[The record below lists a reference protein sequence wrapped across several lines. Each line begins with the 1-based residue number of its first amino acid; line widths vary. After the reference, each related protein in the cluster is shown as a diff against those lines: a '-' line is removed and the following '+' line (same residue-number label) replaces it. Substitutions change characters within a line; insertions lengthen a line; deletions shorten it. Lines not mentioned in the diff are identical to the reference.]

1 MHSGLVCRILHGRK
15 APSALAVIHRRSQL
29 TSYQPLTFVRKRTLV
44 IGLLLAAALLF
55 TAWQNGGF
63 RSLAGQRTINAA
75 AAPAHVTLYVKVVG
89 KKQGTFKGD
98 GLTSRAHLD
107 QMLASAFDY
116 GLVSPRD
123 LATGQASGK
132 RQHKPVVITKEWG
145 PSMPQ
150 FLEAAAT
157 NEQLTKVTMEF
168 WDTDNRGVQRV
179 HFVVTLTK
187 ASVSEV
193 RQRLANDL
201 LTEDLSLHLPEDH
214 RRGQDRE
221 DDLHGR
227 LGCR

>member
-1 MHSGLVCRILHGRK
+1 M
-15 APSALAVIHRRSQL
+15 HRRSQL

-63 RSLAGQRTINAA
+63 RFLAGQRTINAT
-75 AAPAHVTLYVKVVG
+75 AAPAHITLYVKVVG
-89 KKQGTFKGD
+89 KKQGAFKSD

-116 GLVSPRD
+116 GIVSPRD
-123 LATGQASGK
+123 PATGQASGK

-150 FLEAAAT
+150 FLQAAAT
-157 NEQLTKVTMEF
+157 NEVLTKVTMEF
-168 WDTDNRGVQRV
+168 WDTDIRGVQRQ
-179 HFVVTLTK
+179 HFVVTLDN

-193 RQRLANDL
+193 RQHLANDL
-201 LTEDLSLHLPEDH
+201 LTEDLSFTFQKITVEDKI
-214 RRGQDRE
+214 GKTIFTDNWSTVF
-221 DDLHGR
+221 
-227 LGCR
+227 

>member
-1 MHSGLVCRILHGRK
+1 
-15 APSALAVIHRRSQL
+15 
-29 TSYQPLTFVRKRTLV
+29 
-44 IGLLLAAALLF
+44 
-55 TAWQNGGF
+55 
-63 RSLAGQRTINAA
+63 
-75 AAPAHVTLYVKVVG
+75 VVG

-98 GLTSRAHLD
+98 GLTLNAHLD

-150 FLEAAAT
+150 FLETAAT

-227 LGCR
+227 LGCRRLALSKS